1 MDQRL
6 DLSVKGVFDEVCA
19 DLVIGPKLIKDIT
32 LFEQQFVNKNDEHIA
47 FFGGNLFGVNVVRW
61 TDNERDRWFNEIID
75 NDEVYLTERLL
86 ALPTVNKDWVVS
98 SDTFNLSCVWLV
110 NKIFTSKDLHPQQK
124 EAGMIAVMQI
134 LQYKFFTSR
143 YYRYFKYPGQRSIAE
158 AMNSTLSGKFLIKK
172 TGNWHALFLYRARE
186 IISSQSIH
194 WKVVQTGG
202 DDRKIVEM
210 LNDVQGR
217 IRAMLRL
224 MYSEYLRVRDSGNR
238 IIATSLIVEHDGEQ
252 ILKDKKKSAGEYYRY
267 ISGVI
272 SDRNSFIRVELVK
285 IITNISNTMPQHGF
299 EETLEWMSNNY
310 RQRGAEIID
319 RVLLETIVHS
329 IEYLSKHREA
339 IHSKTDYTSMLTT
352 LKGGYMSSRSTDVG
366 LSKLRED
373 TELLVRKATNIKNS
387 SVIAAIRT
395 GVLLYIVLRSYT
407 MRYYSS

>member
-1 MDQRL
+1 MDLRL
-6 DLSVKGVFDEVCA
+6 EKSVRGVFDEVCA
-19 DLVIGPKLIKDIT
+19 ELEISPKLIKSLT

-61 TDNERDRWFNEIID
+61 TDGERDRWFNEIID

-98 SDTFNLSCVWLV
+98 SDTFNLSCVWLTY
-110 NKIFTSKDLHPQQK
+110 KIFNAKSLTPQQK
-124 EAGMIAVMQI
+124 EAGMVAIWQV

-158 AMNSTLSGKFLIKK
+158 AMNAALTGKFLIKK
-172 TGNWHALFLYRARE
+172 LGNWHALFLYRAQE
-186 IISSQSIH
+186 IVSSTSIH
-194 WKVVQTGG
+194 HKVVATGG
-202 DDRKIVEM
+202 DDRGVVEM

-224 MYSEYLRVRDSGNR
+224 MYQEYLTIRTSGTR
-238 IIATSLIVEHDGEQ
+238 IVSTSLTVEHDGEE
-252 ILKDKKKSAGEYYRY
+252 ILKDKKKSASEYYRY
-267 ISGVI
+267 LSSII
-272 SDRNSFIRVELVK
+272 SDRNSFVRVELVK
-285 IITNISNTMPQHGF
+285 IITNISATMPQAGF

-310 RQRGAEIID
+310 RQRGADVID
-319 RVLLETIVHS
+319 KVLSETIIHS

-339 IHSKTDYTSMLTT
+339 IHSKTDYTTMLS
-352 LKGGYMSSRSTDVG
+352 LLRGGYMSSRSTDVG

-373 TELLVRKATNIKNS
+373 AEVLVKKATDIKNP

-395 GVLLYIVLRSYT
+395 GVLLYIVLRAYT